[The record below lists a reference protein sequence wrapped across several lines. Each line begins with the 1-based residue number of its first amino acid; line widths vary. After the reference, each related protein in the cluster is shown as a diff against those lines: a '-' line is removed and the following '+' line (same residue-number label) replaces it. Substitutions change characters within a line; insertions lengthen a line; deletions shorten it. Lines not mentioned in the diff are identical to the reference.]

1 MTGDATP
8 TVGAW
13 VTFMPTSPE
22 SGRVGQV
29 AAVLEPNEYGRT
41 RFRVEFWRE
50 RKKGKAL
57 RQERDH
63 DTVSADRLLG
73 VLSQAPPGIKPL
85 VLTEPAEPS
94 ASAA

>member
-1 MTGDATP
+1 MTGDAMP

-50 RKKGKAL
+50 RRKGKTV
-57 RQERDH
+57 RQERVS
-63 DTVSADRLLG
+63 DTVSTDRLLA
-73 VLSQAPPGIKPL
+73 VLPSAPAGIKPL
-85 VLTEPAEPS
+85 VDTEPVAS